1 MIVQT
6 RSGRRGAVVRVSPP
20 DTPRD
25 ARRVYVRLRR
35 PGGSSLDIGPRWP
48 GRPPAR
54 VIVAY
59 VPEDVIEVRQLPDE
73 GKR

>member
-6 RSGRRGAVVRVSPP
+6 VTGRRGTVVRVSPP
-20 DTPRD
+20 GTPPEL
-25 ARRVYVRLRR
+25 ARVYVRLW
-35 PGGSSLDIGPRWP
+35 LDIGPRWP

-59 VPEDVIEVRQLPDE
+59 APGDVQEVRGTREERHVLQNHQ
-73 GKR
+73 G